1 MAERLP
7 ASIHFATAHNL
18 TATQLHRMAD
28 APPGGSD
35 RTARKGKTAMAN
47 LSRSGSCRKASHTA
61 DSNNA
66 AITSGS
72 VVTGRL
78 IDRYGHE
85 HSEAIFRN
93 WTPAAIKAMGIR
105 RVGGD
110 PKDAE

>member
-1 MAERLP
+1 
-7 ASIHFATAHNL
+7 
-18 TATQLHRMAD
+18 MAD
-28 APPGGSD
+28 AKAPPGGSD
-35 RTARKGKTAMAN
+35 RTARKGKTAMN
-47 LSRSGSCRKASHTA
+47 LTRSNSCRKASHTA
-61 DSNNA
+61 DSNDA

-105 RVGGD
+105 RVGGE
-110 PKDAE
+110 PKGAGE

>member
-1 MAERLP
+1 MAQTHKMRP
-7 ASIHFATAHNL
+7 APAVAGSGPRKIDRPPRAISSDNTL
-18 TATQLHRMAD
+18 TELQAQ
-28 APPGGSD
+28 P
-35 RTARKGKTAMAN
+35 
-47 LSRSGSCRKASHTA
+47 
-61 DSNNA
+61 
-66 AITSGS
+66 
-72 VVTGRL
+72 GRL